1 MAKKKLVF
9 DRRKGLCIVKGMKV
23 KTITFKQ
30 VLASVRKE
38 AVRPSVVI
46 LPKTVKVK
54 NDRNSWKRDQ
64 E

>member
-1 MAKKKLVF
+1 MKKKKLVF
-9 DRRKGLCIVKGMKV
+9 DKPKRLCIVKGMKV

-54 NDRNSWKRDQ
+54 NDRNSWKRDR